1 MTAADEIVG
10 KSGDRNVY
18 GVTDKRNIVIEN
30 TNSNQRIIVQFA
42 DIDVLVRTIAA
53 ALREDSYRDKGL
65 LAALRELKSAV

>member
-1 MTAADEIVG
+1 VTAADEIVG